1 MSEGGTVEE
10 TAKAVGALGRAAGL
24 EEAARRRS
32 GWYARYLWVFAAGQL
47 VLVPM
52 AVLWHGPVSAVVFGL
67 TNALLVT
74 GLSVYAARQRVVRRG
89 FGVKHGVAVGSW
101 AMVFTLTITLGTS
114 VFGHGVPFAAVA
126 ALASALP
133 PAVGAW
139 TETRGAV

>member
-1 MSEGGTVEE
+1 MEE

-24 EEAARRRS
+24 EQAARQRS
-32 GWYARYLWVFAAGQL
+32 GWYARYLWAFAAGQL
-47 VLVPM
+47 VLVPI
-52 AVLWHGPVSAVVFGL
+52 AVLWRGPVSGVVFAV

-89 FGVKHGVAVGSW
+89 FGVKHGVLVGSW
-101 AMVFTLTITLGTS
+101 AVVFALSITLGTAA
-114 VFGHGVPFAAVA
+114 FGHGVAFAAVA
-126 ALASALP
+126 ALACALP